1 MKSAHIRLLE
11 AKKACALQLLYRTEE
26 PPPNAPRYQTYAAVA
41 KVLKMSYGQLY
52 HLCKQAKLNAK
63 RRPR

>member
-1 MKSAHIRLLE
+1 ME
-11 AKKACALQLLYRTEE
+11 AKKAIALQLLYKTEQ
-26 PPPNAPRYQTYAAVA
+26 PSPKAPRYQTYAAVA
-41 KVLKMSYGQLY
+41 KVLNMSYGQLY